1 MVFLGPRG
9 RSLVYYWYT
18 FGDSFLGG
26 YYRQQL
32 RIVAAALLGRP
43 RPALLIR
50 VSVEGAFDPETGDEM
65 IADFSRSALPA
76 IDRWLLTDN

>member
-18 FGDSFLGG
+18 YGERFLSD

-32 RIVAAALLGRP
+32 LIIGNVLLGSP
-43 RPALLIR
+43 QPALLVR
-50 VSVEGAFDPETGDEM
+50 VSVEGAFEPETGDGM
-65 IADFSRSALPA
+65 IADFSRVLLPA
-76 IDRWLLTDN
+76 LDRHLLTAD